1 MDISIII
8 FIAFLV
14 ITLLIG
20 FVVAKGRSTTNEEF
34 YLADRSLKW
43 YTIALS
49 AGATANSGFI
59 MTTAIALG
67 YLQGVSALL
76 LPLAF
81 LIGTLAFWQFFPERV
96 TKLSHEKQLKTIAE
110 TLTHDFSKH
119 KSAFALLTSFLLV
132 LATGLYTAAQW
143 RASAISLTGFIDFD
157 LNYAIIAS
165 GLFVASY
172 SMMGGFRSS
181 VWTDVFQAVI
191 MFVMVFFFV
200 YHTYNLYPDKS
211 LIFDTLTQ
219 KDKGFLNFFNGYTL
233 MSGLGFIIG
242 WACASMGFSI
252 SQPQIID
259 RFYAAENPKE
269 ASKAKWLYI
278 GFVQITWVGMT
289 LVGVLLSGLV
299 LNLDFPTSEKA
310 LSTVIAKDLHPII
323 KGITLTAIFAA
334 IASTADSLLI
344 SVSNSISND
353 LLKPI
358 LKTKD
363 ISHFGNRIILLL
375 TAVLTVGLAVFFV
388 NGSVFDLVMSS
399 IMLLGSSIAP
409 AMIIK
414 LMQWKNSQLSLFLC
428 ILTGLA
434 TALLWK
440 YQFVLSG
447 HLNETVPAIVAS
459 LTTNWLTYKLTSTDE
474 K

>member
-1 MDISIII
+1 
-8 FIAFLV
+8 
-14 ITLLIG
+14 
-20 FVVAKGRSTTNEEF
+20 
-34 YLADRSLKW
+34 
-43 YTIALS
+43 
-49 AGATANSGFI
+49 
-59 MTTAIALG
+59 
-67 YLQGVSALL
+67 
-76 LPLAF
+76 
-81 LIGTLAFWQFFPERV
+81 
-96 TKLSHEKQLKTIAE
+96 
-110 TLTHDFSKH
+110 
-119 KSAFALLTSFLLV
+119 
-132 LATGLYTAAQW
+132 
-143 RASAISLTGFIDFD
+143 
-157 LNYAIIAS
+157 
-165 GLFVASY
+165 
-172 SMMGGFRSS
+172 MMGGFRSS

-191 MFVMVFFFV
+191 MFVILFFIVF
-200 YHTYNLYPDKS
+200 YTYNLYPDKS

-219 KDKGFLNFFNGYTL
+219 NDKGFLNLFNGYTL
-233 MSGLGFIIG
+233 MSGLGFIVG

-259 RFYAAENPKE
+259 RFYAAENIKE

-299 LNLDFPTSEKA
+299 IGLDFPTSEKA
-310 LSTVIAKDLHPII
+310 LSTIIAKDLHPII
-323 KGITLTAIFAA
+323 KGLTLTAIFAA

-358 LKTKD
+358 LRTKD
-363 ISHFGNRIILLL
+363 ISHTGNRIILLL
-375 TAVLTVGLAVFFV
+375 TAALTVGLAVFFV

-414 LMQWKNSQLSLFLC
+414 LMQWKNSPLSLFFC

-440 YQFVLSG
+440 YQFALSG
-447 HLNETVPAIVAS
+447 HLNETVPAIIVS
-459 LTTNWLTYKLTSTDE
+459 LTTNWITFKLTRTDE

>member
-1 MDISIII
+1 MDISTII
-8 FIAFLV
+8 FIAFLA
-14 ITLLIG
+14 ITLLLG
-20 FVVAKGRSTTNEEF
+20 FIAAKGRSNTNEEF

-81 LIGTLAFWQFFPERV
+81 LIGTLAFWQFFPARATE
-96 TKLSHEKQLKTIAE
+96 LSHDKKLKTIAE
-110 TLTHDFSKH
+110 TLTHDFLNY
-119 KSAFALLTSFLLV
+119 KSAFALLTSLLLV
-132 LATGLYTAAQW
+132 IATGLYTAAQW
-143 RASAISLTGFIDFD
+143 RASAISLTGFIDIE

-172 SMMGGFRSS
+172 SIMGGFRSS
-181 VWTDVFQAVI
+181 VWTDVLQAII
-191 MFVMVFFFV
+191 MFVIILFLV
-200 YHTYNLYPDKS
+200 YHTYSLYPDKS
-211 LIFDTLTQ
+211 QILETLTQ
-219 KDKGFLNFFNGYTL
+219 KDKGFLNLFNGYSL

-299 LNLDFPTSEKA
+299 VDLDFPTSEKA
-310 LSTVIAKDLHPII
+310 LSTVIAKDFHPII
-323 KGITLTAIFAA
+323 KGITLTAIYAA

-358 LKTKD
+358 LKRKD
-363 ISHFGNRIILLL
+363 LSHVSNRAVTLL
-375 TAVLTVGLAVFFV
+375 TAVLTICLAVFFV
-388 NGSVFDLVMSS
+388 NGSVYDLVMSS

-414 LMQWKNSQLSLFLC
+414 LMQWKNSPTSLFLC
-428 ILTGLA
+428 IVTGLT

-440 YQFVLSG
+440 YQFALSG
-447 HLNETVPAIVAS
+447 HINETVPALVVS
-459 LTTNWLTYKLTSTDE
+459 LATNWLTYKLTSTNE
-474 K
+474 N